1 MAKKGKSGRELIR
14 LVSTADT
21 GFFYTTSKNRKRTPD
36 KIVLKKY
43 DPVVRKHVE
52 FKESKIEGSAM
63 SRVCQV
69 TGKKPLVGNNVSHSN
84 RHTKRR
90 FEINLMNKRFW
101 LEDEKRWITLR
112 VSARGMRLIDKL
124 GLPAVLAQMRA
135 RGESF

>member
-1 MAKKGKSGRELIR
+1 
-14 LVSTADT
+14 
-21 GFFYTTSKNRKRTPD
+21 
-36 KIVLKKY
+36 
-43 DPVVRKHVE
+43 
-52 FKESKIEGSAM
+52 M

-69 TGKKPLVGNNVSHSN
+69 TGKSPLVGHNVSHSN

-124 GLPAVLAQMRA
+124 GLPAVLQQMRS
-135 RGESF
+135 RGEKV

>member
-1 MAKKGKSGRELIR
+1 
-14 LVSTADT
+14 
-21 GFFYTTSKNRKRTPD
+21 
-36 KIVLKKY
+36 
-43 DPVVRKHVE
+43 
-52 FKESKIEGSAM
+52 M

-124 GLPAVLAQMRA
+124 GLPTVLAQMRA
-135 RGESF
+135 RGESV